1 MFNTTTMKKIILLML
16 LLVGTYG
23 FSQIAQE
30 KHQRAKIN
38 FNTPNDLVTLDALG
52 IPVDH
57 GTHKKGHF
65 IISDFS
71 VSEIALARNAGFD
84 VEVLIEDSKEYFL
97 QQNRNKAG
105 VQQNPTCS
113 GSNTIDYETPSN
125 FQLGSMGGY
134 LTYQEML
141 DNLDLMQTLYP
152 NLITQKENISTFLT
166 NGQADNSTTPPIGG
180 NGIKWVKISDNP
192 NSSEGEPQILYTAIH
207 HAREPAGL
215 SQLIFYMWYLLE
227 NYDSDPEVKS
237 IVDTTELYFVPVINP
252 DGYLYNEKTDPNGGG
267 FWRKNRFNGHGVD
280 LNRNYDYYING
291 DPNNGIWG
299 GEGASSDPND
309 QTYHGTAPFSEI
321 EAQAMKWFVENHEF
335 IMAFNNH
342 TSGDLLL
349 YPYGYTNNVPTVE
362 NDLFQ
367 GISEE
372 LVSQNGFNNI
382 LSSELYAAAGDSD
395 DFMYGTVLTHDKIYS
410 FTPEIG
416 PQFWPPSSQIEAICK
431 GMMYLNITSSKMVNN
446 YATVKD
452 TAPLYVGNLS
462 TINTSF
468 DVQRLGLLGDGNFTV
483 RINPISANITAVG
496 NPINYNG
503 LIILQE
509 TDGIIQ
515 YTLAPTTQIGDDIS
529 FELIINNGSFDST
542 TLINKKFGTLNTIFE
557 DAGDSV
563 TDNFVNNGWDTTMT
577 TFVSPSSSLTESP
590 NGNYPNNANET
601 ITLESPVDLTNALG
615 ANVTFYAKWEIEN
628 NWDYTQFEVSI
639 DNGAN
644 WIPQCG
650 NYTNLGSTNNGQPTG
665 EPLYDGTQN
674 DWVLETID
682 LSDYLGESI
691 LVRFQFESDNA
702 FRADG
707 FYFDDLKINI
717 LNETLGIQDT
727 ETNPFSIYP
736 NPVQNYLN
744 ITTALNDY
752 KIEVYSIQGQLIS
765 VSFANNGSQTVD
777 YSNYAS
783 GMYLMKLTS
792 ESAVQTFKI
801 VKE

>member
-1 MFNTTTMKKIILLML
+1 MRTFL
-16 LLVGTYG
+16 
-23 FSQIAQE
+23 QIAFLFLATLGYAQE
-30 KHQRAKIN
+30 TQEIYQRAKIN
-38 FNTPNDLVTLDALG
+38 YNSIEDLSRLDALG
-52 IPVDH
+52 LAVDH
-57 GTHKKGHF
+57 GAHKRGFF

-71 VSEIALARNAGFD
+71 TSEIETARNAGFSVD
-84 VEVLIEDSKEYFL
+84 VLIEDSKEYFL
-97 QQNRNKAG
+97 QQNRDNIPS
-105 VQQNPTCS
+105 QRNLTCS
-113 GSNTIDYETPSN
+113 GSNIIDYQTPAN
-125 FQLGSMGGY
+125 FELGTMGGY

-166 NGQADNSTTPPIGG
+166 NGQADNSTSPPIGG

-192 NSSEGEPQILYTAIH
+192 NSSEAEPQILYTAIH

-227 NYDSDPEVKS
+227 NYDSDPEIQS
-237 IVDTTELYFVPVINP
+237 ILDNTELYFVPVINP

-280 LNRNYDYYING
+280 LNRNYEYFING
-291 DPNNGIWG
+291 DPTNGMWG
-299 GEGASSDPND
+299 GDGASSDPND
-309 QTYHGTAPFSEI
+309 QTYHGVAPFSEI

-335 IMAFNNH
+335 VMAFNNH
-342 TSGDLLL
+342 TYGDLLL
-349 YPYGYTNNVPTVE
+349 YPYGYTSNTPTVE

-382 LSSELYAAAGDSD
+382 LSSELYSAAGDSD
-395 DFMYGTVLTHDKIYS
+395 DFMYGTVLTHDKIYA

-416 PQFWPPSSQIEAICK
+416 SQFWPPSNQIEGICK
-431 GMMYLNITSSKMVNN
+431 GMMYLNITAAKMVNN

-452 TAPLYVGNLS
+452 TAPLYVGELN

-468 DVQRLGLLGDGNFTV
+468 DVKRLGLAGNGNFTV
-483 RINPISANITAVG
+483 SINPISANITAVG
-496 NPINYNG
+496 NPINYSG
-503 LIILQE
+503 LLVLEE

-515 YTLAPTTQIGDDIS
+515 YTLAASTQIGDDIS

-542 TLINKKFGTLNTIFE
+542 TLINKNFGTLTAIFE

-563 TDNFVNNGWDTTMT
+563 SDNFVNNGWGTTMA
-577 TFVSPSSSLTESP
+577 TFVSPSSSITESP
-590 NGNYPNNANET
+590 TGNYPNNANET
-601 ITLESPVDLTNALG
+601 ITLESPADLTTAVG

-650 NYTNLGSTNNGQPTG
+650 NYTNSGSTNNSQPTG

-674 DWVLETID
+674 DWVLESID

-691 LVRFQFESDNA
+691 LVRFQFESDNG

-717 LNETLGIQDT
+717 LNENLGIQDT
-727 ETNPFSIYP
+727 EISSFSIYP

-752 KIEVYSIQGQLIS
+752 KVEVYTIQGQLIS
-765 VSFANNGSQTVD
+765 ASSANNGSQTID
-777 YSNYAS
+777 YSGYSS
-783 GMYLMKLTS
+783 GLYLMKLTS
-792 ESAVQTFKI
+792 ESATQTFKI